1 MRSGKRMVRIYFALV
16 TISFG
21 MLTYAADDGWI
32 DESLKIIQKAQSMP
46 LPEWLIPPRDP
57 KIEEE
62 ARKIFNDSRATLKF
76 APQTE
81 SEIGDVAAL
90 SEPPVYIFASS
101 SMPEHDLK
109 NLFKSSVGMNVVIL
123 FRGVRPG
130 DKFQDL
136 GRYLQGIA
144 KDIDPPPNVSIDPVK
159 FANYQITRVPA
170 MVFDHGNNIVTRVTG
185 AVSLDWFLKKAKEG
199 KHTKSRNLGVIG
211 TSYAIAEP
219 DLVETM
225 KERIAKVDW
234 AKKKRD
240 AERRYW
246 EKNREFTE
254 LPVAKV
260 DREFEV
266 DPTVVVNNDITD
278 QSGKLIAAAGTAINP
293 LVMVPLSKVVI
304 IFDGTDNRQIAKA
317 ASIGRDALSRNHGAL
332 YITTR
337 TDPELGWSGLTEME
351 SIVKAPVYLL
361 KPELVDRF
369 HLEFVPAA
377 VYARNDRLVVT
388 EYAIDSE
395 PKK

>member
-1 MRSGKRMVRIYFALV
+1 MRSGKRTARIILAIASL
-16 TISFG
+16 SFSVFSP
-21 MLTYAADDGWI
+21 AADDGWI
-32 DESLKIIQKAQSMP
+32 DESIKIIQRAQSMP
-46 LPEWLIPPRDP
+46 PPEWLVPPRDP
-57 KIEEE
+57 KLEQE

-81 SEIGDVAAL
+81 SEMGDVA
-90 SEPPVYIFASS
+90 EVTDPPIYIFAST

-109 NLFKSSVGMNVVIL
+109 NLFQSAVGTNAVIL

-144 KDIDPPPNVSIDPVK
+144 KDIDPPPNVGIDPVK

-185 AVSLDWFLKKAKEG
+185 AVSLDWFLKKAKKGE
-199 KHTKSRNLGVIG
+199 HTKSRNLGVIG

-225 KERIAKVDW
+225 KDRIAKIDW

-240 AERRYW
+240 AERKYW

-278 QSGKLIAAAGTAINP
+278 PSGKLIAAAGAAINP
-293 LVMVPLSKVVI
+293 LAMVPFTKVVI
-304 IFDGTDNRQIAKA
+304 VFDGTDIRQITKA
-317 ASIGRDALSRNHGAL
+317 ASIGRDASSRNHGVL

-337 TDPELGWSGLTEME
+337 TDPDQGWNGLTEME

-369 HLEFVPAA
+369 HLEYVPAT

-388 EYAIDSE
+388 EYAIDTES
-395 PKK
+395 KK